1 MQLVRTTTSAAQIR
15 QQMADTVR
23 RHNLGLE
30 VKDAGMVGLSV
41 LDMRVVEENGGYEIE
56 GMATTDDVDCDD
68 EVILQDG
75 LDWSVFN
82 RYKAIYM
89 DHAYG
94 TRNVVASLR
103 RVTRRGNGWAMR
115 ARLMPVDKFEDAAR
129 VLELA
134 KAGALGFSVGVLPM
148 DRGAP
153 NDMERKR
160 WPKATS
166 IIRKASVF
174 EVSATPMPCNL
185 SCAGVSV
192 VMDGAKAMKLNELVA
207 KGMAWAEP
215 ISRAYR
221 AKGRAVVILD

>member
-1 MQLVRTTTSAAQIR
+1 MMVHTSTSASHIR
-15 QQMADTVR
+15 SQMADTVR
-23 RHNLGLE
+23 RHSLGIDT
-30 VKDAGMVGLSV
+30 KDAGIVGISF
-41 LDMRVVEENGGYEIE
+41 DSMNVVAENGGHEIE

-94 TRNVVASLR
+94 TRNVVGSLR
-103 RVTRRGNGWAMR
+103 WMRRSGNGWKMR
-115 ARLMPVDKFEDAAR
+115 ARLMNTSLFEDAAR
-129 VLELA
+129 VMELA
-134 KAGALGFSVGVLPM
+134 QMGVLGFSVGVIPV
-148 DRGAP
+148 DRGSPTDA
-153 NDMERKR
+153 ERKR

-185 SCAGVSV
+185 ACAGVSV
-192 VMDGAKAMKLNELVA
+192 VADGAKAHRLVDLVA
-207 KGMAWAEP
+207 KGMKWVEM
-215 ISRAYR
+215 IGNAYR
-221 AKGRAVVILD
+221 PKGKTIVILD